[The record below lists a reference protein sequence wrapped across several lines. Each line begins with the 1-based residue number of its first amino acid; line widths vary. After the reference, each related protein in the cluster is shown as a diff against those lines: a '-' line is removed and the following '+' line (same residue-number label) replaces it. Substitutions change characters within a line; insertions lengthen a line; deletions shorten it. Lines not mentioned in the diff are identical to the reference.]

1 MDAVDLLGT
10 DENDFESLEDIS
22 DGEIEADEDVSTS
35 IADQCKESDAIVD
48 KWLLHKVNFAAVAK
62 EQNPK
67 FDEEV
72 VSKKRKKLPNGT
84 YSLVRTY
91 KLEVL
96 Y

>member
-1 MDAVDLLGT
+1 MDLLGT

-35 IADQCKESDAIVD
+35 IADQRKEPDTIVD

-62 EQNPK
+62 EQNPN

-72 VSKKRKKLPNGT
+72 V
-84 YSLVRTY
+84 
-91 KLEVL
+91 
-96 Y
+96 